1 MPRFAPHPPV
11 RPAIVTGA
19 SSGIGEAT
27 ARALA
32 AAGHPVALGARR
44 LERCERIATEILDQ
58 GGRAV
63 AAPLDVG
70 DPASLKDFVA
80 AAEAALGP
88 IDVVVSN
95 AGDTGMGN
103 AVEIPP
109 EAFAAE
115 TRVNLLGA
123 HHLLSLVVPGMIDRG
138 RGDIVFVTSDV
149 IRVPRPGIAAYVA
162 SKWGLE
168 GLAQAA
174 QMELEGT
181 GVRASIVR
189 PGPTAT
195 GMGSGWDAGE
205 FTDLVQRWVHWGL
218 ARHDH
223 FLAPDHVAAAIAT
236 VVAMPP
242 GAHVTLLEIQPEA
255 PISPTDEPQ
264 GGAPS

>member
-1 MPRFAPHPPV
+1 VPRFDPHPPI
-11 RPAIVTGA
+11 RPALVTGA

-27 ARALA
+27 ARVLA

-44 LERCERIATEILDQ
+44 VERCEAVAAEIVEQ
-58 GGRAV
+58 GGRAF
-63 AAPLDVG
+63 AAGLDLA
-70 DPASLKDFVA
+70 DEASLKEFVA
-80 AAEAALGP
+80 AAEGALGR

-95 AGDTGMGN
+95 AGDTGMGD
-103 AVEIPP
+103 AAEIPP
-109 EAFAAE
+109 DAFAAE

-123 HHLLSLVVPGMIDRG
+123 QHLMSLVVPGMIERG

-149 IRVPRPGIAAYVA
+149 LRMPRPGIAAYVA

-168 GLAQAA
+168 GLARAA

-195 GMGSGWDAGE
+195 GMGRGWDAGR
-205 FTDLVQRWVHWGL
+205 FTDLVQRWAHWGL

-223 FLAPDHVAAAIAT
+223 FLSPAHVAAAIAA

-242 GAHVTLLEIQPEA
+242 GAHVTLLEIEPEA
-255 PISPTDEPQ
+255 PIATTDERQ
-264 GGAPS
+264 RGAPS